1 MMAAADL
8 LDFLGILRVQRQLLG
23 DLNTR
28 TKDEVCETASTLG
41 YFFTSADFD
50 QTIWPLE
57 IELAKK
63 RGETFGPDFSLW
75 HLMWG
80 RYYLEFVV
88 DDVLTSFT
96 DAELERVRN
105 GRSVS

>member
-1 MMAAADL
+1 MMGTTDL
-8 LDFLGILRVQRQLLG
+8 LDFLGTLRSQRQLLST
-23 DLNTR
+23 LNTQ
-28 TKDEVCETASTLG
+28 TKDEVCETASTMG
-41 YFFTSADFD
+41 YFFTGTDFD

-63 RGETFGPDFSLW
+63 RGEPFGPNFALW

-88 DDVLTSFT
+88 DDVLPSFT

-105 GRSVS
+105 GRSVG

>member
-1 MMAAADL
+1 MMAASDL
-8 LDFLGILRVQRQLLG
+8 LDFLGVLRSQRELLSN
-23 DLNTR
+23 LNTR
-28 TKDEVCETASTLG
+28 TKDEVCETASTMG
-41 YFFTSADFD
+41 YFFTTADFD

-63 RGETFGPDFSLW
+63 RGEVFGPNFSLW

-88 DDVLTSFT
+88 DDVLPSFT
-96 DAELERVRN
+96 DADLVRS